1 MRSIAVYRNM
11 EKATRDA
18 DVRNDALKSIVVE
31 LDRLAVEGEDLSDAQ
46 LHSKIRST
54 VANGRSTLTYGR
66 RGRAAERGLNGVT
79 GSTRCVPP
87 RE

>member
-31 LDRLAVEGEDLSDAQ
+31 LDRLAVDGEDLSEAK
-46 LHSKIRST
+46 LHSKIRSI
-54 VANGRSTLTYGR
+54 AG
-66 RGRAAERGLNGVT
+66 EW
-79 GSTRCVPP
+79 
-87 RE
+87 